1 MKYLILISLIAL
13 SCNDTVTITQ
23 GEYQKLKG
31 NAPSPKYPKIINVPN
46 DHSYMSGS
54 FSVYLG
60 SDGHEYVSHVESN
73 FDDQWTHYG
82 GCELCKSRYDTLL
95 LYIKNK

>member
-1 MKYLILISLIAL
+1 MEMLYEA
-13 SCNDTVTITQ
+13 NVTIPMS
-23 GEYQKLKG
+23 EYQKLTG
-31 NAPSPKYPKIINVPN
+31 TEQPAKYPRVVNVPN

-60 SDGHEYVSHVESN
+60 SDGHEYVSHEESHN
-73 FDDQWTHYG
+73 DDQWTHYG